1 MDTPLMP
8 AVGVLN
14 ADDFH
19 AVMLPVPTPGE
30 HDLLV
35 KVEAISVNPADY
47 RVHQRKQDDG
57 RLDIL
62 GWDAAGTVLAC
73 GSAAARHFRPGDT
86 VYYAGD
92 ITRPG
97 GNSARQLVDWRLA
110 AHRPAGWSA
119 EAAAAL
125 PLTGLTA
132 WEALFEQMAYTPHRA
147 LEQAQ
152 TLLVIGGAGG
162 VGSIAIQLARL
173 VPGLTVVATAS
184 RQASAV
190 WCRQMGAHHVID
202 HGRPLAP
209 QLEQAG
215 LPDIHGVLLLNRP
228 DHYWQPVAELIAPH
242 GHIVNIV
249 PFDRPPDLNLLMRK
263 SIRYSWTYM
272 FTRPLFQTRDMA
284 KQGKALQQLTALAES
299 GQIRSTRNEHLGALT
314 PDTLRNA
321 HQRLLRGDA
330 IGKLT
335 LTVS

>member
-8 AVGVLN
+8 AIGVLN

-19 AVMLPVPTPGE
+19 AVMLSVPTPGE
-30 HDLLV
+30 HDLLI
-35 KVEAISVNPADY
+35 KVDAINVNPADY

-73 GSAAARHFRPGDT
+73 GSIAARHFRPGDA

-92 ITRPG
+92 ISRPG
-97 GNSARQLVDWRLA
+97 CNSAQQLVDWRLVA
-110 AHRPAGWSA
+110 RRPAGWSA

-132 WEALFEQMAYTPHRA
+132 WEALFEQMAYTPHRT

-184 RQASAV
+184 REASAA

-202 HGRPLAP
+202 HSRPLAP

-215 LPDIHGVLLLNRP
+215 LPDVHGVLLLNRP
-228 DHYWQPVAELIAPH
+228 DHYWQPVAELISPH

-263 SIRYSWTYM
+263 SVRYDWTYM

-284 KQGKALQQLTALAES
+284 KQGQALQQLTALAES
-299 GQIRSTRNEHLGALT
+299 GQIRTTRNEHLGALT
-314 PDTLRNA
+314 PDTLRSA
-321 HQRLLRGDA
+321 HQHLLRGDA